1 MSNELGEV
9 LTKIGEEYKE
19 EISEESG
26 IFLEVDIG
34 KQAEKFG
41 YSNIVEKYRGVDAV
55 VPLKHTIDGMKVM
68 IDGRTFMDYAQLETG
83 VVIPGHIAK
92 EAALPSKHYEAPE
105 TIVRVFSET

>member
-34 KQAEKFG
+34 KQAEKLG

-55 VPLKHTIDGMKVM
+55 VPLKRIVDGMKTMV
-68 IDGRTFMDYAQLETG
+68 DGRTFVNYGQLESG
-83 VVIPGHIAK
+83 VVIPGHTAK
-92 EAALPSKHYEAPE
+92 EAALPYKHYEAHE
-105 TIVRVFSET
+105 SIIRVFG

>member
-9 LTKIGEEYKE
+9 LTRIGEEYKE

-41 YSNIVEKYRGVDAV
+41 YSNIVRSIVGWM
-55 VPLKHTIDGMKVM
+55 PLCH
-68 IDGRTFMDYAQLETG
+68 
-83 VVIPGHIAK
+83 
-92 EAALPSKHYEAPE
+92 
-105 TIVRVFSET
+105 